1 MGNFIISFLVVDE
14 AHVKGL
20 LPSFAVLQD
29 EFVYHELLLMI
40 EQLMIDRGPKL
51 SGCSDFRVS
60 AVGT

>member
-29 EFVYHELLLMI
+29 EFVYHELLLT
-40 EQLMIDRGPKL
+40 
-51 SGCSDFRVS
+51 SS
-60 AVGT
+60 AGLLTPLLLCWQEVVAV